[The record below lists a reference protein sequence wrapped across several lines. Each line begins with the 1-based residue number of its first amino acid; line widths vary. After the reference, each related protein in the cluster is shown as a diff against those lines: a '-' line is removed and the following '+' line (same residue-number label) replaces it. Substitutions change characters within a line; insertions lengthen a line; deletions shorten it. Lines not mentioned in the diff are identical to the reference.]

1 MPCKAIVNNLRII
14 IVNDLAET
22 IHSYAKVR
30 LVRNKNYTEQW
41 DIIVVKY

>member
-22 IHSYAKVR
+22 IHRYSKVR
-30 LVRNKNYTEQW
+30 FIWNKNNTEQYF
-41 DIIVVKY
+41 VVKY